1 MALLSV
7 LTPFVGRRQ
16 DDYQIYRSA
25 WKHLGEAAACV
36 EIMLHRIRLLICLLR
51 VLRRWLYVGF
61 AYGDQ
66 SRELAQALW
75 RDREFEPLDRFSA
88 NSAGQQS
95 YEAYMSCLLRWGY
108 IHWNP
113 QARKGQ
119 KLQWAP
125 VEEHRASPLSQQAV
139 ERLFHGTQQ
148 GQ

>member
-1 MALLSV
+1 V
-7 LTPFVGRRQ
+7 V
-16 DDYQIYRSA
+16 
-25 WKHLGEAAACV
+25 
-36 EIMLHRIRLLICLLR
+36 
-51 VLRRWLYVGF
+51 RWLYVGF

-66 SRELAQALW
+66 SRELAEALW

-88 NSAGQQS
+88 NSAGRQS
-95 YEAYMSCLLRWGY
+95 YEAYVSCLLRWGY